1 MNWLIENWETVFTLA
16 LLVFALVSFMMEKLS
31 TDVTAVIVFAI
42 IVAVSVTT
50 HNLPLASKV
59 DLPEIKDILSVFGNP
74 APVTIAAMFMVSAA
88 LSKCHVIEGISSFLG
103 RLGKLPY
110 PSFMLFL
117 VLTVAF
123 ISAFVN
129 NTPVVVV
136 FLPVV
141 LALSKQMGISSSKLL
156 IPMSYASIFGGC
168 CTLVGTSTN
177 VLASGILEATLDKN
191 GKAMEPLEMFEL
203 AKFGLPLMFAGTIY
217 LMFFGRRLLP
227 DREALTTILS
237 DIEQKDFITEA
248 LVRRN
253 SSLLGKTAA
262 ESGLKKLKGLRIL
275 EIVRKGTTLIGPKD
289 QIALLAGDRIV
300 LSCRPSTIVEA
311 RSMEGLDIVGES
323 EFGLEQV
330 STAAGVMVEGVIGP
344 ASPLS
349 ALSLREINFRKRYN
363 VTIMAIHR
371 KGRNVTSELENIRLH
386 QTDTLLLL
394 GSEEAIDNL
403 RKTEDLILLDR
414 PPVPVENTRRK
425 APIVIGV
432 IVGIVALAS
441 LTPMPIVASAVIGV
455 AILFLTNCIKPK
467 EGYQAVEWSILVLI
481 YGMLALGL
489 TMEKSGASQLIASGL
504 EGLFHN
510 LPDGLQDWEPILILA
525 AIYLATSLLTETLSN
540 TATIALMA
548 PITIQMAYKLGY
560 DDPKP
565 FLIATCI
572 AASASFTTPIGYQT
586 NTYVY
591 SVGGYK
597 FRDFVKIGLPL
608 NLLYFSISVALISH
622 WAGFWPK

>member
-1 MNWLIENWETVFTLA
+1 MTWEIAFTFA
-16 LLVFALVSFMMEKLS
+16 LLGFALLSFIKEKLS
-31 TDVTAVIVFAI
+31 TDVTAITVFAV
-42 IVAVSVTT
+42 IVAVSTISHEMTQGV
-50 HNLPLASKV
+50 A
-59 DLPEIKDILSVFGNP
+59 LPEIEEILGVFSNP
-74 APVTIAAMFMVSAA
+74 APVTIAAMFVVSAA
-88 LSKCHVIEGISSFLG
+88 LSKCHIIEGISSYLG

-117 VLTVAF
+117 ILSVAF

-141 LALSKQMGISSSKLL
+141 LVLSKQMGVSSSKLL

-177 VLASGILEATLDKN
+177 ILASGVLASTRDASTGEL
-191 GKAMEPLEMFEL
+191 MQPLGMFEL
-203 AKFGLPLMFAGTIY
+203 AKYGLPLLAVGTIY
-217 LMFFGRRLLP
+217 LMLFGRRLLP
-227 DREALTTILS
+227 DREALSTILS
-237 DIEQKDFITEA
+237 DIQQKEFITEA

-253 SSLLGKTAA
+253 SALAGKTAS
-262 ESGLKKLKGLRIL
+262 ESRLQKFKGLRIL
-275 EIVRKGTTLIGPKD
+275 EIIRKGTTLMGPKD
-289 QIALLAGDRIV
+289 QITLNAGDRIV
-300 LSCRPSTIVEA
+300 LSCRPSAIAAA
-311 RSMEGLDIVGES
+311 RNVEGLDIVGEG
-323 EFGLEQV
+323 ELGLEQV
-330 STAAGVMVEGVIGP
+330 SSTAGVMVEGVIGP
-344 ASPLS
+344 SSPLA

-363 VTIMAIHR
+363 VTVMAIHR

-394 GSEEAIDNL
+394 GSEEAINNL
-403 RKTEDLILLDR
+403 RNSEDLILLDR
-414 PPVPVENTRRK
+414 PPVPVDDMRSK
-425 APIVIGV
+425 APIVLGV
-432 IVGIVALAS
+432 IAGIVILAS

-455 AILFLTNCIKPK
+455 AVLFLTNCIKPK

-489 TMEKSGASQLIASGL
+489 AMKESGASDLIAHGL
-504 EGLFHN
+504 ANGMLSYAPKEL
-510 LPDGLQDWEPILILA
+510 EPLLLLI
-525 AIYLATSLLTETLSN
+525 AIYLTTSLLTETLSN

-548 PITIQMAYKLGY
+548 PIAIEMAFELQY
-560 DDPKP
+560 DPRP

-591 SVGGYK
+591 SVGGYR
-597 FRDFVKIGLPL
+597 FRDFVKVGLPL
-608 NLLYFSISVALISH
+608 NLLYFSMSIIMISH
-622 WAGFWPK
+622 WAGFWPA

>member
-1 MNWLIENWETVFTLA
+1 MTWEIAFTFA
-16 LLVFALVSFMMEKLS
+16 LLGFALLSFIKEKLS
-31 TDVTAVIVFAI
+31 TDVTAITVFAV
-42 IVAVSVTT
+42 IVAVSTISHEMTQGV
-50 HNLPLASKV
+50 A
-59 DLPEIKDILSVFGNP
+59 LPEIEEILGVFSNP
-74 APVTIAAMFMVSAA
+74 APVTIAAMFVVSAA
-88 LSKCHVIEGISSFLG
+88 LSKCHIIEGISSYLG

-117 VLTVAF
+117 ILSVAF

-141 LALSKQMGISSSKLL
+141 LVLSKQMGVSSSKLL

-177 VLASGILEATLDKN
+177 ILASGVLASTRDASTGEL
-191 GKAMEPLEMFEL
+191 MQPLGMFEL
-203 AKFGLPLMFAGTIY
+203 AKYGLPLLAVGTIY
-217 LMFFGRRLLP
+217 LILFGRRLLP
-227 DREALTTILS
+227 DREALSTILS
-237 DIEQKDFITEA
+237 DIQQKEFITEA

-253 SSLLGKTAA
+253 SALVGKTAS
-262 ESGLKKLKGLRIL
+262 ESRLQKFKGLRIL
-275 EIVRKGTTLIGPKD
+275 EIIRKGTTLMGPKD
-289 QIALLAGDRIV
+289 QITLNAGDRIV
-300 LSCRPSTIVEA
+300 LSCRPSAIAAA
-311 RSMEGLDIVGES
+311 RNVEGLDIVGEG
-323 EFGLEQV
+323 ELGLEQV
-330 STAAGVMVEGVIGP
+330 SSTAGVMVEGVIGP
-344 ASPLS
+344 SSPLA

-363 VTIMAIHR
+363 VTVMAIHR

-394 GSEEAIDNL
+394 GSEEAINNL
-403 RKTEDLILLDR
+403 RNSEDLILLDR
-414 PPVPVENTRRK
+414 PPVPVDDMRSK
-425 APIVIGV
+425 APIVLGV
-432 IVGIVALAS
+432 IAGIVILAS

-455 AILFLTNCIKPK
+455 AVLFLTNCIKPK

-489 TMEKSGASQLIASGL
+489 AMKESGASDLIAHGL
-504 EGLFHN
+504 ANGMLSYAPKEL
-510 LPDGLQDWEPILILA
+510 EPLLLLI
-525 AIYLATSLLTETLSN
+525 AIYLTTSLLTETLSN

-548 PITIQMAYKLGY
+548 PIAIEMAFELQY
-560 DDPKP
+560 DPRP

-591 SVGGYK
+591 SVGGYR
-597 FRDFVKIGLPL
+597 FRDFVKVGLPL
-608 NLLYFSISVALISH
+608 NLLYFSMSIIMISH
-622 WAGFWPK
+622 WAGFWPA

>member
-1 MNWLIENWETVFTLA
+1 MTWEIAFTFA
-16 LLVFALVSFMMEKLS
+16 LLGFALLSFIKEKLS
-31 TDVTAVIVFAI
+31 TDVTAITVFAV
-42 IVAVSVTT
+42 IVAVSTISHEMTQGV
-50 HNLPLASKV
+50 A
-59 DLPEIKDILSVFGNP
+59 LPEIEEILGVFSNP
-74 APVTIAAMFMVSAA
+74 APVTIAAMFVVSAA
-88 LSKCHVIEGISSFLG
+88 LSKCHIIEGISSYLG

-117 VLTVAF
+117 ILSVAF

-141 LALSKQMGISSSKLL
+141 LVLSKQMGVSSSKLL

-177 VLASGILEATLDKN
+177 ILASGVLASTRDASTGEL
-191 GKAMEPLEMFEL
+191 MQPLGMFEL
-203 AKFGLPLMFAGTIY
+203 AKYGLPLLAAGTIY
-217 LMFFGRRLLP
+217 LMLFGRRLLP
-227 DREALTTILS
+227 DREALSTILS
-237 DIEQKDFITEA
+237 DIQQKEFITEA

-253 SSLLGKTAA
+253 SALAGKTAS
-262 ESGLKKLKGLRIL
+262 ESRLQKFKGLRIL
-275 EIVRKGTTLIGPKD
+275 EIIRKGTTLMGPKD
-289 QIALLAGDRIV
+289 QITLNAGDRIV
-300 LSCRPSTIVEA
+300 LSCRPSAIAAA
-311 RSMEGLDIVGES
+311 RNVEGLDIVGEG
-323 EFGLEQV
+323 ELGLEQV
-330 STAAGVMVEGVIGP
+330 SSTAGVMVEGVIGP
-344 ASPLS
+344 SSPLA

-363 VTIMAIHR
+363 VTVMAIHR

-394 GSEEAIDNL
+394 GSEEAINNL
-403 RKTEDLILLDR
+403 RNSEDLILLDR
-414 PPVPVENTRRK
+414 PPVPVDDMRRK
-425 APIVIGV
+425 APIVLGV
-432 IVGIVALAS
+432 IAGIVILAS

-455 AILFLTNCIKPK
+455 AVLFLTNCIKPK

-489 TMEKSGASQLIASGL
+489 AMKESGASDLIAHGL
-504 EGLFHN
+504 ANGMLSYAPKEL
-510 LPDGLQDWEPILILA
+510 EPLLLLI
-525 AIYLATSLLTETLSN
+525 AIYLTTSLLTETLSN

-548 PITIQMAYKLGY
+548 PIAIEMAFELQY
-560 DDPKP
+560 DPRP

-591 SVGGYK
+591 SVGGYR
-597 FRDFVKIGLPL
+597 FRDFVKVGLPL
-608 NLLYFSISVALISH
+608 NLLYFSMSIILISH
-622 WAGFWPK
+622 WAGFWPA

>member
-1 MNWLIENWETVFTLA
+1 MTWEIAFTFA
-16 LLVFALVSFMMEKLS
+16 LLGFALLSFIKEKLS
-31 TDVTAVIVFAI
+31 TDVTAITVFAV
-42 IVAVSVTT
+42 IVAVSTISHEMTQGV
-50 HNLPLASKV
+50 A
-59 DLPEIKDILSVFGNP
+59 LPEIEEILGVFSNP
-74 APVTIAAMFMVSAA
+74 APVTIAAMFVVSAA
-88 LSKCHVIEGISSFLG
+88 LSKCHIIEGISSYLG

-117 VLTVAF
+117 ILSVAF

-141 LALSKQMGISSSKLL
+141 LVLSKQMGVSSSKLL

-177 VLASGILEATLDKN
+177 ILASGVLASTRDASTGEL
-191 GKAMEPLEMFEL
+191 MQPLGMFEL
-203 AKFGLPLMFAGTIY
+203 AKYGLPLLAVGTIY
-217 LMFFGRRLLP
+217 LILFGRRLLP
-227 DREALTTILS
+227 DREALSTILS
-237 DIEQKDFITEA
+237 DIQQKEFITEA

-253 SSLLGKTAA
+253 SALAGKTAS
-262 ESGLKKLKGLRIL
+262 ESRLQKFKGLRIL
-275 EIVRKGTTLIGPKD
+275 EIIRKGTTLMGPKD
-289 QIALLAGDRIV
+289 QITLNAGDRIV
-300 LSCRPSTIVEA
+300 LSCRPSAIAAA
-311 RSMEGLDIVGES
+311 RNVEGLDIVGEG
-323 EFGLEQV
+323 ELGLEQV
-330 STAAGVMVEGVIGP
+330 SSTAGVMVEGVIGP
-344 ASPLS
+344 SSPLA

-363 VTIMAIHR
+363 VTVMAIHR

-394 GSEEAIDNL
+394 GSEEAINNL
-403 RKTEDLILLDR
+403 RNSEDLILLDR
-414 PPVPVENTRRK
+414 PPVPVDDMRSK
-425 APIVIGV
+425 APIVLGV
-432 IVGIVALAS
+432 IAGIVILAS

-455 AILFLTNCIKPK
+455 AVLFLTNCIKPK

-489 TMEKSGASQLIASGL
+489 AMKESGASDLIAHGL
-504 EGLFHN
+504 ANGMLSYAPKEL
-510 LPDGLQDWEPILILA
+510 EPLLLLI
-525 AIYLATSLLTETLSN
+525 AIYLTTSLLTETLSN

-548 PITIQMAYKLGY
+548 PIAIEMAFELQY
-560 DDPKP
+560 DPRP

-591 SVGGYK
+591 SVGGYR
-597 FRDFVKIGLPL
+597 FRDFVKVGLPL
-608 NLLYFSISVALISH
+608 NLLYFSMSIIMISH
-622 WAGFWPK
+622 WAGFWPA

>member
-1 MNWLIENWETVFTLA
+1 MTWEIAFTFA
-16 LLVFALVSFMMEKLS
+16 LLGFALLSFIKEKLS
-31 TDVTAVIVFAI
+31 TDVTAITVFAV
-42 IVAVSVTT
+42 IVAVSTISHEMTQGV
-50 HNLPLASKV
+50 A
-59 DLPEIKDILSVFGNP
+59 LPEIEEILGVFSNP
-74 APVTIAAMFMVSAA
+74 APVTIAAMFVVSAA
-88 LSKCHVIEGISSFLG
+88 LSKCHIIEGISSYLG

-117 VLTVAF
+117 ILSVAF

-141 LALSKQMGISSSKLL
+141 LVLSKQMGVSSSKLL

-177 VLASGILEATLDKN
+177 ILASGVLASTRDASTGEL
-191 GKAMEPLEMFEL
+191 MQPLGMFEL
-203 AKFGLPLMFAGTIY
+203 AKYGLPLLAVGTIY
-217 LMFFGRRLLP
+217 LILFGRRLLP
-227 DREALTTILS
+227 DREALSTILS
-237 DIEQKDFITEA
+237 DIQQKEFITEA

-253 SSLLGKTAA
+253 SALVGKTAS
-262 ESGLKKLKGLRIL
+262 ESRLQKFKGLRIL
-275 EIVRKGTTLIGPKD
+275 EIIRKGTTLMGPKD
-289 QIALLAGDRIV
+289 QITLNAGDRIV
-300 LSCRPSTIVEA
+300 LSCRPSAIAAA
-311 RSMEGLDIVGES
+311 RNVEGLDIVGEG
-323 EFGLEQV
+323 ELGLEQV
-330 STAAGVMVEGVIGP
+330 SSTAGVMVEGVIGP
-344 ASPLS
+344 SSPLA

-363 VTIMAIHR
+363 VTVMAIHR

-394 GSEEAIDNL
+394 GSEEAINNL
-403 RKTEDLILLDR
+403 RNSEDLILLDR
-414 PPVPVENTRRK
+414 PPVPVDDMRSK
-425 APIVIGV
+425 APIVLGV
-432 IVGIVALAS
+432 IAGIVILAS

-455 AILFLTNCIKPK
+455 AVLFLTNCIKPK

-489 TMEKSGASQLIASGL
+489 AMKESGASDLIAHGL
-504 EGLFHN
+504 ANGMLSYAPKEL
-510 LPDGLQDWEPILILA
+510 EPLLLLI
-525 AIYLATSLLTETLSN
+525 AIYLTTSLLTETLSN

-548 PITIQMAYKLGY
+548 PIAIEMAFQLQY
-560 DDPKP
+560 DPRP

-591 SVGGYK
+591 SVGGYR
-597 FRDFVKIGLPL
+597 FRDFVKVGLPL
-608 NLLYFSISVALISH
+608 NLLYFSMSIIMISH
-622 WAGFWPK
+622 WAGFWPA

>member
-1 MNWLIENWETVFTLA
+1 MTWEIAFTFA
-16 LLVFALVSFMMEKLS
+16 LLGFALLSFIKEKLS
-31 TDVTAVIVFAI
+31 TDVTAITVFAV
-42 IVAVSVTT
+42 IVAVSTISHEMTQGV
-50 HNLPLASKV
+50 A
-59 DLPEIKDILSVFGNP
+59 LPEIEEILGVFSNP
-74 APVTIAAMFMVSAA
+74 APVTIAAMFVVSAA
-88 LSKCHVIEGISSFLG
+88 LSKCHIIEGISSYLG

-117 VLTVAF
+117 ILSVAF

-141 LALSKQMGISSSKLL
+141 LVLSKQMGVSSSKLL

-177 VLASGILEATLDKN
+177 ILASGVLASTRDASTGEL
-191 GKAMEPLEMFEL
+191 MQPLGMFEL
-203 AKFGLPLMFAGTIY
+203 AKYGLPLLAVGTIY
-217 LMFFGRRLLP
+217 LILFGRRLLP
-227 DREALTTILS
+227 DREALSTILS
-237 DIEQKDFITEA
+237 DIQQKEFITEA

-253 SSLLGKTAA
+253 SALVGKTAS
-262 ESGLKKLKGLRIL
+262 ESRLQKFKGLRIL
-275 EIVRKGTTLIGPKD
+275 EIIRKGTTLMGPKD
-289 QIALLAGDRIV
+289 QITLNAGDRIV
-300 LSCRPSTIVEA
+300 LSCRPSAIAAA
-311 RSMEGLDIVGES
+311 RNVEGLDIVGEG
-323 EFGLEQV
+323 ELGLEQV
-330 STAAGVMVEGVIGP
+330 SSTAGVMVEGVIGP
-344 ASPLS
+344 SSPLA

-363 VTIMAIHR
+363 VTVMAIHR

-394 GSEEAIDNL
+394 GSEEAINNL
-403 RKTEDLILLDR
+403 RNSEDLILLDR
-414 PPVPVENTRRK
+414 PPVPVDDMRRK
-425 APIVIGV
+425 APIVLGV
-432 IVGIVALAS
+432 IAGIVILAS

-455 AILFLTNCIKPK
+455 AVLFLTNCIKPK

-489 TMEKSGASQLIASGL
+489 AMKESGASDLIAHGL
-504 EGLFHN
+504 ANGMLSYAPKEL
-510 LPDGLQDWEPILILA
+510 EPLLLLI
-525 AIYLATSLLTETLSN
+525 AIYLTTSLLTETLSN

-548 PITIQMAYKLGY
+548 PIAIEMAFQLQY
-560 DDPKP
+560 DPRP

-591 SVGGYK
+591 SVGGYR
-597 FRDFVKIGLPL
+597 FRDFVKVGLPL
-608 NLLYFSISVALISH
+608 NLLYFSMSIIMISH
-622 WAGFWPK
+622 WAGFWPA

>member
-1 MNWLIENWETVFTLA
+1 MNWLIEHWETVFTLA
-16 LLVFALVSFMMEKLS
+16 LLALALVSFIKEKLS
-31 TDVTAVIVFAI
+31 ADVIAISIFAI
-42 IVAVSVTT
+42 VVAVS
-50 HNLPLASKV
+50 LISKSEQ
-59 DLPEIKDILSVFGNP
+59 LPEIEDILGVFANP
-74 APVTIAAMFMVSAA
+74 APVTIAAMFVVSAA
-88 LSKCHVIEGISSFLG
+88 LSKCHIIEGMSSFLG

-117 VLTVAF
+117 VLSVAF

-141 LALSKQMGISSSKLL
+141 LALSKQMGIPSSKLL

-177 VLASGILEATLDKN
+177 ILASGVMEAN
-191 GKAMEPLEMFEL
+191 GLPPLGMFEL
-203 AKFGLPLMFAGTIY
+203 AQFGLPLLAVGTIY
-217 LMFFGRRLLP
+217 LMIFGRRLLP

-237 DIEQKDFITEA
+237 EIQQKEFITEA

-253 SSLLGKTAA
+253 STLVGHTSS
-262 ESGLKKLKGLRIL
+262 ESGLHKLKGLRIL
-275 EIVRKGTTLIGPKD
+275 EIVRKGTTLAGPKD
-289 QIALLAGDRIV
+289 QIALRAGDRIV

-311 RSMEGLDIVGES
+311 RNVEGLDIVGES

-344 ASPLS
+344 ASPL
-349 ALSLREINFRKRYN
+349 ATLSLREINFRKRYN
-363 VTIMAIHR
+363 VTVMAIHR
-371 KGRNVTSELENIRLH
+371 KGRNVTRELESIRLH

-403 RKTEDLILLDR
+403 RKSEDLILLDR
-414 PPVPVENTRRK
+414 PPVPVEDMRRK

-432 IVGIVALAS
+432 IIGIVTLAS
-441 LTPMPIVASAVIGV
+441 LKIMPIVASSVIGV

-467 EGYQAVEWSILVLI
+467 EGYQAIEWSILVLI

-489 TMEKSGASQLIASGL
+489 AMKESGASDLIARGL
-504 EGLFHN
+504 ADSVLSYAPVEL
-510 LPDGLQDWEPILILA
+510 LPLLLLVT
-525 AIYLATSLLTETLSN
+525 IYLATSILTETLSN

-548 PITIQMAYKLGY
+548 PIAIEMAIELSF
-560 DDPKP
+560 DPRP

-597 FRDFVKIGLPL
+597 FRDFVKVGLPL
-608 NLLYFSISVALISH
+608 NLMYFGISVTLISH

>member
-1 MNWLIENWETVFTLA
+1 
-16 LLVFALVSFMMEKLS
+16 
-31 TDVTAVIVFAI
+31 
-42 IVAVSVTT
+42 
-50 HNLPLASKV
+50 
-59 DLPEIKDILSVFGNP
+59 
-74 APVTIAAMFMVSAA
+74 SAA

-103 RLGKLPY
+103 RQANLPY
-110 PSFMLFL
+110 PTFMLFL

-129 NTPVVVV
+129 NTPVVIVL
-136 FLPVV
+136 LPVV
-141 LALSKQMGISSSKLL
+141 LGLSKKMGISSSKLL

-177 VLASGILEATLDKN
+177 VLASGVLESSLDAN
-191 GKAMEPLEMFEL
+191 GDPMQPLGMFEL
-203 AKFGLPLMFAGTIY
+203 AKFGLPLLAVGTIY
-217 LMFFGRRLLP
+217 LMVFGRRLLP

-253 SSLLGKTAA
+253 SPLLGKTAS

-275 EIVRKGTTLIGPKD
+275 EIVRKGTTLTGPKD
-289 QIALLAGDRIV
+289 QIALKAGDRIV

-311 RSMEGLDIVGES
+311 RNVEGLDIVGES

-344 ASPLS
+344 ASPLA

-363 VTIMAIHR
+363 VSVMAIHR
-371 KGRNVTSELENIRLH
+371 KGRNVTRELEGIRLS

-394 GSEEAIDNL
+394 GSEAAIDNL
-403 RKTEDLILLDR
+403 RKSEDLILLDR
-414 PPVPVENTRRK
+414 PPVPVEDMRRK
-425 APIVIGV
+425 APIVLGV
-432 IVGIVALAS
+432 IVAIVALAS

-467 EGYQAVEWSILVLI
+467 EGYQAIEWSILVLI

-489 TMEKSGASQLIASGL
+489 AMKESGASDLIAHGL
-504 EGLFHN
+504 A
-510 LPDGLQDWEPILILA
+510 DGVLYYAPSDLKPILLLA
-525 AIYLATSLLTETLSN
+525 AIYLATSILTETLSN

-548 PITIQMAYKLGY
+548 PISIEMATELPFI
-560 DDPKP
+560 DDPRP

-597 FRDFVKIGLPL
+597 FRDFVRIGLPL
-608 NLLYFSISVALISH
+608 NLLYFSLSVVLISN
-622 WAGFWPK
+622 WAGFWPN

>member
-1 MNWLIENWETVFTLA
+1 MA
-16 LLVFALVSFMMEKLS
+16 QG
-31 TDVTAVIVFAI
+31 
-42 IVAVSVTT
+42 VA
-50 HNLPLASKV
+50 
-59 DLPEIKDILSVFGNP
+59 LPEIEEILGVFSNP
-74 APVTIAAMFMVSAA
+74 APVTIAAMFVVSAA
-88 LSKCHVIEGISSFLG
+88 LSKCHIIEGISSYLG

-117 VLTVAF
+117 ILSVAF

-141 LALSKQMGISSSKLL
+141 LVLSKQMGVSSSKLL

-177 VLASGILEATLDKN
+177 ILASGVLASTRDASTGEL
-191 GKAMEPLEMFEL
+191 MQPLGMFEL
-203 AKFGLPLMFAGTIY
+203 AKYGLPLLAVGTIY
-217 LMFFGRRLLP
+217 LMLFGRRLLP
-227 DREALTTILS
+227 DREALSTILS
-237 DIEQKDFITEA
+237 DIQQKEFITEA

-253 SSLLGKTAA
+253 SALAGKTAS
-262 ESGLKKLKGLRIL
+262 ESRLQKFKGLRIL
-275 EIVRKGTTLIGPKD
+275 EIIRKGTNLMGPKD
-289 QIALLAGDRIV
+289 QITLNAGDRIV
-300 LSCRPSTIVEA
+300 LSCRPSAIAAA
-311 RSMEGLDIVGES
+311 RNVEGLDIVGEG
-323 EFGLEQV
+323 ELGLEQV
-330 STAAGVMVEGVIGP
+330 SSTAGVMVEGVIGP
-344 ASPLS
+344 GSPLA

-363 VTIMAIHR
+363 VTVMAIHR

-394 GSEEAIDNL
+394 GSEEAINNL
-403 RKTEDLILLDR
+403 RNSEDLILLDR
-414 PPVPVENTRRK
+414 PPVPVDDMRRK
-425 APIVIGV
+425 APIVLGV
-432 IVGIVALAS
+432 IAGIVILAS

-455 AILFLTNCIKPK
+455 AVLFLTNCIKPK

-489 TMEKSGASQLIASGL
+489 AMKESGASDLIAHGL
-504 EGLFHN
+504 ANGMLSYAPKEL
-510 LPDGLQDWEPILILA
+510 EPLLLLI
-525 AIYLATSLLTETLSN
+525 AIYLTTSLLTETLSN

-548 PITIQMAYKLGY
+548 PIAIEMAFELQY
-560 DDPKP
+560 DPRP

-597 FRDFVKIGLPL
+597 FRDFVKVGLPL
-608 NLLYFSISVALISH
+608 NLLYFSMSIILISH
-622 WAGFWPK
+622 WAGFWPA